1 MASNTTSVQQLKQAE
16 TDIAVLQVRF
26 TNLDEKIDEIKVD
39 LTDIKDDIE
48 ENAKT
53 THTLIKEFQKI
64 NVEANSA
71 MARKIQA
78 LEKWRWMIMGAGV
91 VIGALGL
98 ETISTLFQLG

>member
-26 TNLDEKIDEIKVD
+26 TNLDEKIDEIKNE
-39 LTDIKDDIE
+39 LNDIKDDMG
-48 ENAKT
+48 ENAKNVND
-53 THTLIKEFQKI
+53 LIKEFQKDNI
-64 NVEANSA
+64 EAHNS
-71 MARKIQA
+71 MSRKIQA